1 MHTPALAL
9 AFSLF
14 VLCFVTCS
22 ISGIVLFFFKAK
34 QINAR
39 LKHPYL
45 EHRAFNQYPLAIQAA
60 IMLDY
65 FFRLMFPGTRFW
77 LVGNANRLLAHVDP
91 KQVPLSLKWPG
102 GLLGRLLARADR
114 HDRPVDPAVP
124 GNVTPCES

>member
-1 MHTPALAL
+1 M

-77 LVGNANRLLAHVDP
+77 LVGNANRLLAHVDR
-91 KQVPLSLKWPG
+91 SRCRCRSS
-102 GLLGRLLARADR
+102 GR
-114 HDRPVDPAVP
+114 
-124 GNVTPCES
+124 

>member
-1 MHTPALAL
+1 M

-77 LVGNANRLLAHVDP
+77 LIGNANRLLAHVDR
-91 KQVPLSLKWPG
+91 SRCRCRSS
-102 GLLGRLLARADR
+102 GRWWASGA
-114 HDRPVDPAVP
+114 PA
-124 GNVTPCES
+124 GSG